1 MSTPYKNVNDLKVA
15 DDLLSFVNNEL
26 LKDTGIDP
34 KKFWNGFNLAV
45 HNLAP
50 INKKLIEKREEL
62 QKKLDEWHKKN
73 IGSKIDLN
81 EYKNFLK
88 KLNQKFNSKI

>member
-34 KKFWNGFNLAV
+34 KNFGMV
-45 HNLAP
+45 
-50 INKKLIEKREEL
+50 LIKTYT
-62 QKKLDEWHKKN
+62 N
-73 IGSKIDLN
+73 
-81 EYKNFLK
+81 
-88 KLNQKFNSKI
+88 